1 MGENVSEIAVSS
13 GRGRGKLLRL
23 LIFLCVVI
31 ALFVL
36 GGIYRAQVGEHF
48 IAAIKWIDSLG
59 PLGPIL
65 FGVIYILACVLLVP
79 GSVLTLG
86 AGLAFGVV
94 WGTVTV
100 SIASTLG
107 ACAAFLVGRTVARG
121 WIEQKVAGNPKFA
134 AIDEAVGR
142 EAFKIV
148 LLTRLS
154 PIFPFNLLNYA
165 YGLTRAPLGSYLL
178 ASWLGMLPGT
188 LMFVYYGSAIGE
200 VADLAAGRKKDALDY
215 VVFVVGLVLVVAVA
229 VFVTHVARKALRQ
242 AVALDGPGPS

>member
-1 MGENVSEIAVSS
+1 MSQIAVSNA
-13 GRGRGKLLRL
+13 RGGGKLLRM

-36 GGIYRAQVGEHF
+36 GGVYHAQVGERF
-48 IAAIKWIDSLG
+48 TATIEWIDSLG

-65 FGVIYILACVLLVP
+65 FGAIYILACVLLVP
-79 GSVLTLG
+79 GLVLTLG
-86 AGLAFGVV
+86 AGFAFGVF

-107 ACAAFLVGRTVARG
+107 AGAAFLVGRTVARG
-121 WIEQKVAGNPKFA
+121 WIEQKIAGNPKFA
-134 AIDEAVGR
+134 AIDKAAGR

-165 YGLTRAPLGSYLL
+165 YGLTRAPFRSYLL
-178 ASWLGMLPGT
+178 ASWIGMLPGT
-188 LMFVYYGSAIGE
+188 LMYVYYGSATRE
-200 VADLAAGRKKDALDY
+200 AANLAAGREKGTLDY
-215 VVFVVGLVLVVAVA
+215 VVFAVGLVLVVVVA
-229 VFVTHVARKALRQ
+229 VFVTRMARKALRQ
-242 AVALDGPGPS
+242 AMEPDGAGTP